1 MATFRARNETLRG
14 RPAVSLLE
22 QPTRVFNSRGWSAM
36 GNLPIMRLERSRQG
50 GGRMRVG

>member
-36 GNLPIMRLERSRQG
+36 GNIMEWSAAFTDSE
-50 GGRMRVG
+50 VGL